1 MHFFEAKRSSL
12 VRQSSRFPSACPRVV
27 PCGRDASYNRGYS
40 FIGRKLVQLFFYC
53 CSFYYCFTRLKA
65 GWWFVG
71 VLLLCSIVVSPA

>member
-40 FIGRKLVQLFFYC
+40 FIGRKLVQLF
-53 CSFYYCFTRLKA
+53 
-65 GWWFVG
+65 
-71 VLLLCSIVVSPA
+71 SIVVLSIIVPSIIVSSIIVPPA